1 MNTLS
6 TFLTEDK
13 NTHLEH
19 LEDDI
24 LNNDY
29 YALLKIAFPLLYIP
43 MCKRMGIYEE
53 NFIN

>member
-1 MNTLS
+1 MKSFT

-24 LNNDY
+24 IMNGVAGGDNAISFL
-29 YALLKIAFPLLYIP
+29 
-43 MCKRMGIYEE
+43 ES
-53 NFIN
+53 